1 MFKYHQK
8 LLSSKG
14 ERAMSDKIIQLN
26 EGVIKQELSELVR
39 QSVEDTLNSLLDEEA
54 DRLTNATR
62 YERTEGRQDT
72 RAGSYKRKLLTKAGE
87 VELKIPRLRTLPFET
102 AIIQRYQKREISV
115 EEALV
120 EMYLAGVSVRRVED
134 ITQALWGAKV
144 SAGTISKLNQKVY
157 GKIEEWRQRQ
167 LLLDYPYVYLDG
179 IYLKRNW
186 GGSYENVSI
195 LVAMAVN
202 EEGQR
207 EVIGAAEGMKED
219 QESWLNFLKSLKERG
234 LRGVRLF
241 IGDKC
246 LGLLGAI
253 NTVFPQAQ
261 YQRCTVHFYRNVFS
275 VVPRGKVKDVAA
287 MLKAIHAQ
295 EDRLAALEKAKI
307 VVQKLREMKLKEAA
321 KKVEESIAETLTY
334 MSFPSEHRLKIRS
347 NNAIER
353 LNREI
358 RRRTRVVGAFP
369 DGQSALMLVCARLRY
384 MEDSLWGMKLYLNM
398 KHLETMDLGEEVAA
412 DLTAG

>member
-1 MFKYHQK
+1 
-8 LLSSKG
+8 
-14 ERAMSDKIIQLN
+14 MSEKIIQLN
-26 EGVIKQELSELVR
+26 EGAIKQELGELVR
-39 QSVEDTLNSLLDEEA
+39 QSVEDTLNAMLDAEA
-54 DRLTNATR
+54 DRLTNASR
-62 YERTEGRQDT
+62 YERTNGRQDT

-87 VELKIPRLRTLPFET
+87 VELKMPRLRTLPFET

-134 ITQALWGAKV
+134 ITEALWGAKV
-144 SAGTISKLNQKVY
+144 SAGTVSQLNQKVY
-157 GKIEEWRQRQ
+157 VKIEEWRQRP
-167 LLLDYPYVYLDG
+167 LLVSYPYVYLDG

-186 GGSYENVSI
+186 GGSYENVSV

-219 QESWLNFLKSLKERG
+219 RESWKDFLVSLKERG
-234 LRGVRLF
+234 LTGTRLF

-246 LGLLGAI
+246 LGMLDAI
-253 NTVFPQAQ
+253 NTVFPKAK
-261 YQRCTVHFYRNVFS
+261 YQRCTVHFYRNVFT
-275 VVPRGKVKDVAA
+275 VVPRGKVKEVAA

-295 EDRLAALEKAKI
+295 EDKDAAQEKAKA

-321 KKVEESIAETLTY
+321 KKVEDSVAETLAY
-334 MSFPSEHRLKIRS
+334 MAFPSEHWLKIRS

-369 DGQSALMLVCARLRY
+369 DSNSALMLVCARLRY
-384 MEDSLWGMKLYLNM
+384 MESSLWGTKLYLNM
-398 KHLETMDLGEEVAA
+398 KHLESMDLVEEVA
-412 DLTAG
+412 DELTAG